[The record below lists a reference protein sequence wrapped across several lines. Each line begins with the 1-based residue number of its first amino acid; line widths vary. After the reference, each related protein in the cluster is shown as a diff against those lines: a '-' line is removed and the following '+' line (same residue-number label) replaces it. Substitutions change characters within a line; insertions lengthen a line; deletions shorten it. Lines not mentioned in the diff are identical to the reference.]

1 MSHIPRIPFL
11 RRNPRV
17 CRLSASLCYSFTHC
31 NQSRIALCGAQMSQK
46 FTSILIVLL
55 ASSFRAHAQQA
66 PPVQRKDS
74 IVVSAGISKEQL
86 ALEDQLNAIISEGDQ
101 ALKGGDAANAIKQ
114 YESAIDLVQKQP
126 LLAEQKDRVLKKLGT
141 GYFRA
146 TRFNEAIHTYS
157 DLVDANKKDCESEST
172 AVSNCAEAESDLGVA
187 KMYDGDFIGALASLQ
202 DAAAKYAK
210 AQKAS
215 EFHEFTM
222 LEIMNE
228 ARTKLS
234 ISVVLFRLGRTAEA
248 IATTEAAIPKLTSVQ
263 ADEEILVGIRN
274 EAGQSL
280 QEAQKLLE
288 RLKSTQ

>member
-1 MSHIPRIPFL
+1 MKD
-11 RRNPRV
+11 
-17 CRLSASLCYSFTHC
+17 
-31 NQSRIALCGAQMSQK
+31 ALWGAQMSQK
-46 FTSILIVLL
+46 LTSILTALL
-55 ASSFRAHAQQA
+55 ALSFQSHAQQT

-74 IVVSAGISKEQL
+74 IVVSAGVSKEQL

-101 ALKGGDAANAIKQ
+101 ALKNGNAANAIKQ
-114 YESAIDLVQKQP
+114 YESAFDLVQKQP
-126 LLAEQKDRVLKKLGT
+126 LLAEQEDRVLKKLGT
-141 GYFRA
+141 GYFRGN
-146 TRFNEAIHTYS
+146 RFNEAIHTYA

-172 AVSNCAEAESDLGVA
+172 AISNCAEAESDLGVA

-228 ARTKLS
+228 ARTELS
-234 ISVVLFRLGRTAEA
+234 ISVALFRLGRTAEA
-248 IATTEAAIPKLTSVQ
+248 ITTTEAAIPKLTSVQ
-263 ADEEILVGIRN
+263 ADQEILVGIRN
-274 EAGQSL
+274 EAGQAV